1 MDYKEIQ
8 TATVSLY
15 LQLELRRRALQEV
28 SAVEAASW
36 LERAGILTDSRHR
49 PGLPLRNLLRSGLI
63 LGQRQESGRW
73 WFIDRIELRSVDFR
87 RAGG

>member
-1 MDYKEIQ
+1 MDRKEIQ
-8 TATVSLY
+8 TAAVSLY
-15 LQLELRRRALQEV
+15 VQLELRRRGLRDV

-36 LERAGILTDSRHR
+36 LDRAGILMDSRHR

-63 LGQRQESGRW
+63 LGQRKESGRW
-73 WFIDRIELRSVDFR
+73 WFIDRVELRSVDIR